1 MKTKTSRDAG
11 FTLLEIMI
19 VVTIV
24 GLLVAIAIPNFV
36 RARSVSLQTTCINN
50 LSQIQSAIAQWA
62 LETKAAGN
70 SAVRYSEIRPYLRG
84 GAVCPVG
91 GTSFSD
97 SYSITAVQT
106 PPACKQVPTG
116 KDAHRLPE
124 GLTP

>member
-1 MKTKTSRDAG
+1 MKTKPSCEAG

-36 RARSVSLQTTCINN
+36 RARSVSLQTTCIDN
-50 LSQIQSAIAQWA
+50 LSHIQSAVAQWA
-62 LETKAAGN
+62 LETKAPGN
-70 SAVRYSEIRPYLRG
+70 SPVQYSDIRPYLRG
-84 GAVCPVG
+84 TTVCPAG

-97 SYSITAVQT
+97 SYTITAVQT
-106 PPACKQVPTG
+106 SPTCKRVPTG

-124 GLTP
+124 DIIP

>member
-50 LSQIQSAIAQWA
+50 LSQIQSAVAQWVM
-62 LETKAAGN
+62 ETKAAGN
-70 SAVRYSEIRPYLRG
+70 SAVRYSDIQSYLRG
-84 GAVCPVG
+84 GVVCPVG

-97 SYSITAVQT
+97 SYSITDVQT